1 MVNQIVTKL
10 GDAPEPWQLGFQD
23 AASPVMEEIIYFHDQ
38 IMFILTIILTGVF
51 WVIVRALTIK
61 HYYRYL
67 IDGTLIEV
75 IWTLIPAVLLVFIA
89 FPSLKLLY
97 LMDEVIDPALTIKA
111 IGHQWYWSYEYSD
124 YGSETIDFDSY
135 MIPTTDLSKGD
146 LRLLEVDNRLI
157 VPIQTQV
164 RVLVTGGDVLHSFAV
179 PSLSVKIDAVPGR
192 LNQTS
197 FFIKRPGV
205 FYGQCSE
212 ICGANHSFMPIVIE
226 AVSLDKFIHW
236 VATQTGALSPLNER
250 GLISGWCVTHRVEW

>member
-1 MVNQIVTKL
+1 MIYYTLNNLL
-10 GDAPEPWQLGFQD
+10 GQVGAIFRWHGILLDTPEPWQLGFQD
-23 AASPVMEEIIYFHDQ
+23 AASPVMEEVIFLYDQ
-38 IMFILTIILTGVF
+38 VMFILTIIITAVL
-51 WVIVRALTIK
+51 WLIVRALTTK
-61 HYYRYL
+61 HYHKYL
-67 IDGTLIEV
+67 YEGTLIEI
-75 IWTLIPAVLLVFIA
+75 IWTLIPAAILVFIA

-124 YGSETIDFDSY
+124 YGSDTIEFDSY
-135 MIPTTDLSKGD
+135 MIPTSDLNNGD
-146 LRLLEVDNRLI
+146 LRLLEVDNRII

-164 RVLVTGGDVLHSFAV
+164 RVLVTAADVIHSFAV

-226 AVSLDKFIHW
+226 AVSLDKYIHW
-236 VATQTGALSPLNER
+236 VANWSASR
-250 GLISGWCVTHRVEW
+250 S